1 MSMMLGQ
8 RIKRLEDRIAALE
21 AQMEVVKNVSL
32 EYVQK
37 KPIGRPK
44 KSSTVDD
51 SVPLT
56 PSTC

>member
-37 KPIGRPK
+37 KSSGRPPGRPPK
-44 KSSTVDD
+44 TVE
-51 SVPLT
+51 VKAG
-56 PSTC
+56 